1 MNDPVSM
8 SSSEQPA
15 SRTGIARKWFWLSI
29 LANILLLITAGGA
42 VLFAFMLSY
51 DLQDARLQAEKEVQ
65 ARHRAEQY
73 LQESRARLAEAQREA
88 ERLSHA
94 LSKRA
99 ADPAQYDDGKPV
111 LPVTVRFRKSFWG
124 KGLVAVIENTSDQY
138 LTLVLSVRNPT
149 LSTAKRFQIEVKGG
163 DDLDFGHDDGWQFAS
178 GDEVGLYHNDFK
190 ALKMVVP

>member
-8 SSSEQPA
+8 SGSGQPA
-15 SRTGIARKWFWLSI
+15 SSQGIASKWFWMSI
-29 LANILLLITAGGA
+29 IANVLLLLTAGGA

-51 DLQDARLQAEKEVQ
+51 DLQDAKLQTEKEVQ

-73 LQESRARLAEAQREA
+73 LQESRARLVEAQREA

-99 ADPAQYDDGKPV
+99 ADPAQYDDGKPT

-124 KGLVAVIENTSDQY
+124 RGLVAVIENTSDQY
-138 LTLVLSVRNPT
+138 LTLVLSARNPT

-190 ALKMVVP
+190 ALKMIVP

>member
-8 SSSEQPA
+8 SGSDQPA
-15 SRTGIARKWFWLSI
+15 SRSGIARKWFWLSI
-29 LANILLLITAGGA
+29 ITNVLLLMAAGGA

-51 DLQDARLQAEKEVQ
+51 DLQDARLQTEKEIQ

-99 ADPAQYDDGKPV
+99 ADPAQYDEGKPV

-190 ALKMVVP
+190 ALKIMVP

>member
-1 MNDPVSM
+1 MNDPVSIG
-8 SSSEQPA
+8 SSEQPA
-15 SRTGIARKWFWLSI
+15 SRSGIARKWFWLSI
-29 LANILLLITAGGA
+29 LANILLLMTAGGA

-51 DLQDARLQAEKEVQ
+51 DLQDARLQTEKEIQ

-99 ADPAQYDDGKPV
+99 ADPAQYDEGKPV

-190 ALKMVVP
+190 ALKIMVP

>member
-8 SSSEQPA
+8 SGSGQPA
-15 SRTGIARKWFWLSI
+15 SPQGIARKWFWLSI
-29 LANILLLITAGGA
+29 LANVLLLVTAGGA

-51 DLQDARLQAEKEVQ
+51 DLQDAKLQTEKEVQ

-99 ADPAQYDDGKPV
+99 ADPAQYDDGKPT

-124 KGLVAVIENTSDQY
+124 RGLVAVIENTSDQY
-138 LTLVLSVRNPT
+138 LTLVLSARNPT

-190 ALKMVVP
+190 ALKMIVP

>member
-29 LANILLLITAGGA
+29 IANVLLFIAAGGA

-51 DLQDARLQAEKEVQ
+51 DLQDAKLHTEKEVQ
-65 ARHRAEQY
+65 ARHRAEHY
-73 LQESRARLAEAQREA
+73 LQETRARLAEAQRET

-99 ADPAQYDDGKPV
+99 ADPAQYDDGKPA
-111 LPVTVRFRKSFWG
+111 LPVSVRFRKSFWG

-190 ALKMVVP
+190 TLKMVVP

>member
-15 SRTGIARKWFWLSI
+15 SRSSIARKWFWLSI

-51 DLQDARLQAEKEVQ
+51 DLQDARLQTEKEVQ

-190 ALKMVVP
+190 ALKIMVP

>member
-15 SRTGIARKWFWLSI
+15 SSSGIARKWFWLSI
-29 LANILLLITAGGA
+29 IANVLLFIAAGGA

-51 DLQDARLQAEKEVQ
+51 DLQDAKLHTEKEVQ
-65 ARHRAEQY
+65 ARHRAEHY
-73 LQESRARLAEAQREA
+73 LQETRARLAEAQRET

-99 ADPAQYDDGKPV
+99 ADPAQYDDGKPA
-111 LPVTVRFRKSFWG
+111 LPVSVRFRKSFWG

-190 ALKMVVP
+190 ALKMMVP

>member
-29 LANILLLITAGGA
+29 IANVLLFIAAGGA

-51 DLQDARLQAEKEVQ
+51 DLQDAKLHTEKEVQ
-65 ARHRAEQY
+65 ARHRAEHY
-73 LQESRARLAEAQREA
+73 LQETRARLAEAQRET

-99 ADPAQYDDGKPV
+99 ADPAQYDDGKPA
-111 LPVTVRFRKSFWG
+111 LPVSVRFRKSFWG

-149 LSTAKRFQIEVKGG
+149 LSTAKRFQIEVKGR

-190 ALKMVVP
+190 TLKMVVP